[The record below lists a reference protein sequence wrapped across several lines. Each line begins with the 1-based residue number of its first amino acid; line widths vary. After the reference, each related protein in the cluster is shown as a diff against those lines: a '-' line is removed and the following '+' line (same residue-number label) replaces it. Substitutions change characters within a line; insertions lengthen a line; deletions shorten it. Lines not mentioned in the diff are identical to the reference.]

1 MVLGRFAVR
10 VVTRGIQRKVIEHA
24 RKKAI
29 EQAEGAAQSAAQ
41 KAVDSLAVKVETTP
55 QYPSSQLA
63 SSVSRARGRS
73 GTTEI
78 AVGILGGKHIDRE
91 TNLAAVAARNEWG
104 DKSSGIPERP
114 AFRKS
119 HHSAKAI
126 IRKAAHEGRLHDAE
140 TLGQELAEDL
150 RDTIHDLRTPANRP
164 STLAEKRGSN
174 PLLDTESLSDGI
186 RYRVERR

>member
-1 MVLGRFAVR
+1 MVVAGIGLR
-10 VVTRGIQRKVIEHA
+10 VIAKHAQKKIIEHA
-24 RKKAI
+24 RKRAI
-29 EQAEGAAQSAAQ
+29 QQAEGAAQSAAQ

-78 AVGILGGKHIDRE
+78 AVGILGGKHIDGE

-104 DKSSGIPERP
+104 DKSSGVPERP

-140 TLGQELAEDL
+140 YIGQQLAEDL

-186 RYRVERR
+186 RFTVARR